1 MLVRLNLATKRI
13 TRAEAQQEIS
23 QLIGEYPDI
32 LGLRLSAAVVAGT
45 AEYSEDTIAD
55 LRQLDREYPGNSD
68 IQETLGAA
76 LFRIPQTRVE
86 AWEQFRSV
94 LSRRPLASPN
104 RAAAYSLGKEV
115 APIEASEALNGAG
128 AVTHFQF
135 DRARG
140 GRVRALLALLFVGAI
155 VGAFSRPFGLILLSV
170 GTLGAVWLAASNC
183 AICCWKCVKAVLAV
197 VFCAWALFAFAVLA
211 SAGRIGKSAGSNPF
225 RPAGYATGAETGDC
239 YGRELGDT
247 NSTGQHVI
255 AVATFVRSASSMQIR
270 DFIMEQ
276 FQSPRSIGM
285 WCNFYSS
292 TAYLDGTD
300 LLWIT
305 GSPSQKLRYE
315 RLIETLMSC
324 PLLTAVD
331 DGTTVWCES
340 PRPETMVQPPL
351 SP

>member
-128 AVTHFQF
+128 AVTRFLIRT
-135 DRARG
+135 RARG

-315 RLIETLMSC
+315 RLIESKLKSSH
-324 PLLTAVD
+324 LISAVEG
-331 DGTTVWCES
+331 GTGLWYAS
-340 PRPETMVQPPL
+340 RP
-351 SP
+351 